1 MRVALICDW
10 YAPRRGGIETHLDG
24 LARHLHAAGHA
35 VHVVTST
42 PGRGPATG
50 DVMVHRLPGPRVP
63 GANVAFRR
71 STFAAI
77 RQILQDHQID
87 VAHAHVSIVAPVG
100 IGGALQAQRSR
111 VPTVVTF
118 HSFVPGTRI
127 WARGAGWAVGANRWK
142 AVFTAVSPR
151 VAREIQPFA
160 PRHDVGLL
168 PNAVDLDY
176 WTPIDRSIRGS
187 VLTAV
192 VVGRLQSKKRPM
204 LALEAAAALRR
215 RDPSFPF
222 RVLVIGAG
230 PLEPALRRF
239 VDSEKLGTH
248 VEFPGWKD
256 PEELRALVR
265 EADIFLSPAVR
276 ESFGIAALE
285 ARAAGVPVL
294 GMRDSALPV
303 FIDDGESGLLADS
316 DDAFVSSFVL
326 LATDAALRSRIAE
339 HNRLV
344 RPAFDWNNS
353 LRLHLAAY
361 DRARELMS
369 EPLRQ

>member
-1 MRVALICDW
+1 MALICDW
-10 YAPRRGGIETHLDG
+10 YAPRRGGIETHLGG
-24 LARHLHAAGHA
+24 LAEHLHAIGHE

-42 PGRGPATG
+42 PGPAPAIG
-50 DVMVHRLPGPRVP
+50 DIRVHRLPGPRVP
-63 GANVAFRR
+63 GANVAFRG

-77 RQILQDHQID
+77 RQILHDHRIE

-100 IGGALQAQRSR
+100 IGGALQAQRAR

-118 HSFVPGTRI
+118 HSFVPGTRV
-127 WARGAGWAVGANRWK
+127 WARGAGWLVGANRWN

-160 PRHDVGLL
+160 ADHDVGVL

-176 WTPIDRSIRGS
+176 WAPVDRPNRDS

-204 LALEAAAALRR
+204 LALEAATALRR
-215 RDPSFPF
+215 RDPSYPF

-230 PLEPALRRF
+230 PLEPTLRRYA
-239 VDSEKLGTH
+239 DSEQLGSR
-248 VEFPGWKD
+248 VEFMGWKG
-256 PEELRALVR
+256 PGEVRALVR

-285 ARAAGVPVL
+285 ARAAGIPVI
-294 GMRDSALPV
+294 GMRDSALPA
-303 FIDDGESGLLADS
+303 FIESGESGLLADS
-316 DDAFVSSFVL
+316 DDAFVASFVL
-326 LATDAALRSRIAE
+326 LATDATLRNRIAA

-344 RPAFDWNNS
+344 RPAFDWNHS

-361 DRARELMS
+361 DRARELRS
-369 EPLRQ
+369 RSLH